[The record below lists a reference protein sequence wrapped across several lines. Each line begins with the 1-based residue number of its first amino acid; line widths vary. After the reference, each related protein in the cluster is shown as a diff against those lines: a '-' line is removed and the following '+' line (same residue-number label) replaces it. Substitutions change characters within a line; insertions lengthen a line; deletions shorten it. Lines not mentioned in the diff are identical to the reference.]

1 VKLEPLPLSEH
12 DESKLKALLPG
23 SPLQAFIHNELVR
36 QILVERD
43 KLESC
48 PPESILPLQLGIRLR
63 REMLGYI
70 HRFDKPTNVN
80 SHVH

>member
-1 VKLEPLPLSEH
+1 VKLELLPLSDY
-12 DESKLKALLPG
+12 DETKLKALFPN
-23 SPLQAFIHNELVR
+23 SPIQAFLHNELIR

-43 KLESC
+43 KLETC
-48 PPESILPLQLGIRLR
+48 PPENILPLQLGIRLR